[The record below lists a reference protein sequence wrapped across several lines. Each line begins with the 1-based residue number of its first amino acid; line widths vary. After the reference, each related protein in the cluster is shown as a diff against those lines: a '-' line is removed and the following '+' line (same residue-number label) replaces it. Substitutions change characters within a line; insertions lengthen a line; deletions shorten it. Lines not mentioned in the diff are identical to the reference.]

1 MTKPS
6 YWSLAKKT
14 LSKKDKVLKKIILN
28 YSGSLVSRKD
38 PFYSLCKSIIGQQ
51 ISVQSANAVWKKF
64 SQAAKKIKPKNILDL
79 NKRQLA
85 SCGLS
90 RQKIEYLKILA
101 KNFYEK
107 TIDMKKLKKMN
118 DEDAIKYLTQM
129 KGIGRWTAEMFLFFN
144 QLRPDIFPVQDIGL
158 LKAISKNYKTKYPPS
173 TKQLNKL
180 KNTWSPF
187 ATVATWYMWR
197 SIDPTPVKY

>member
-1 MTKPS
+1 MKKPS
-6 YWSLAKKT
+6 YWNLAKKT
-14 LSKKDKVLKKIILN
+14 LSKKDKVLKKIIST
-28 YSGSLVSRKD
+28 YRGTLVSRSD
-38 PFYSLCKSIIGQQ
+38 PFFSLCKSIIGQQ
-51 ISVQSANAVWKKF
+51 ISVQAANSVWKKF
-64 SQAAKKIKPKNILDL
+64 ELIVKKITPKHVLEL

-101 KNFYEK
+101 TSFFNK
-107 TIDMKKLKKMN
+107 TINISKLKKMN
-118 DEDAIKYLTQM
+118 DEDAIQYLIQL

-144 QLRPDIFPVQDIGL
+144 QLRPNIFPVQDIGL

-173 TKQLNKL
+173 AAKL
-180 KNTWSPF
+180 DLLKKNWSPYS
-187 ATVATWYMWR
+187 TVATWYMWR